1 METLTISGQARA
13 DVGKKATKADRKNG
27 NIPCVMYAGN
37 EVVHFTTTMKDL
49 RGLIYTPN
57 FYKVAVTLD
66 GTTHEAI
73 LKDVQVHPVTEDV
86 LHVDFQK
93 LIAGS
98 KVFADIPV
106 KLVGNAEG
114 VKLGGKLLTKVRK
127 LRVRSTPENLI
138 DAIPVDVS
146 SLNLGQ
152 SIKVKHIPEQKF
164 QILNSPNI
172 PIASVEIPRALRSK
186 ATADA
191 AAKK

>member
-37 EVVHFTTTMKDL
+37 EVVHFTATMKDL

-57 FYKVAVTLD
+57 FYKVAVELD
-66 GTTHEAI
+66 GATHQAI

-93 LIAGS
+93 LISGS

-152 SIKVKHIPEQKF
+152 SIKVKHIGEQKF